1 MDAKSIFI
9 VVIILI
15 LLYYIVSTFLTSS
28 GLTSMSG
35 AEEQLTVPSSKLK
48 SGGASNSA
56 YSIWFYVDDWSKNY
70 GEEKVVFQRVNASDE
85 GLKVALGSHTNDL
98 IVTLDQNPTTTTTN
112 NNSGN
117 SGGNEYIG
125 ELSGLAGASNCN
137 PTEGTQPYTDSV
149 NCIGDDGNGNTNI
162 SYYVANNALTLN
174 GHPIPQPNGNAKL
187 CNVVPDN
194 YYANPD
200 CPPTSGSSSSSTPS
214 TSTSGTSSTSTST
227 PSTSTSGSSA
237 FTLLSSSTIEGM
249 SSSTTSKH
257 TCTVKNVPIQKWV
270 NVIVSFNNRTLD
282 IYMNGKLVKTCYMD
296 EPPEISASDDVVI
309 SPTGKT
315 FSGMTSKFKFW
326 NTSMDPQ
333 KAWYTYSDG
342 FAPGLGLASFFNK
355 YKFKMALLENNIETT
370 SVTI

>member
-35 AEEQLTVPSSKLK
+35 AEEQLTVASSKLK

-70 GEEKVVFQRVNASDE
+70 GSEKVVFQRVNASDE

-98 IVTLDQNPTTTTTN
+98 IVTLDQNPPN

-117 SGGNEYIG
+117 SGGSGSRIDLIG
-125 ELSGLAGASNCN
+125 ELDGIEGASLCLNADGT
-137 PTEGTQPYTDSV
+137 PDEDFYEGAPPYTDSGHTCAGV
-149 NCIGDDGNGNTNI
+149 DKDGNNAEI
-162 SYYVANNALTLN
+162 SYYVMEGGLTR
-174 GHPIPQPNGNAKL
+174 GEKPIPQPNGNARF
-187 CNVVPDN
+187 CNDVPKN
-194 YYANPD
+194 YYK
-200 CPPTSGSSSSSTPS
+200 CQKEE
-214 TSTSGTSSTSTST
+214 
-227 PSTSTSGSSA
+227 
-237 FTLLSSSTIEGM
+237 FTLLSSSRIEGM
-249 SSSTTSKH
+249 SNQNTSKH

-296 EPPEISASDDVVI
+296 EPPEISASEDVVI

>member
-35 AEEQLTVPSSKLK
+35 AEEQLTVASSKLK

-98 IVTLDQNPTTTTTN
+98 IVTLDQNPSTT
-112 NNSGN
+112 SGGDGGN
-117 SGGNEYIG
+117 SGGN
-125 ELSGLAGASNCN
+125 SGAIEFQGVWPDGLTGYDDCGAS
-137 PTEGTQPYTDSV
+137 GKDPYTDSV
-149 NCIGDDGNGNTNI
+149 NCVGKDGSSTVT
-162 SYYVANNALTLN
+162 YYVAKGMN
-174 GHPIPQPNGNAKL
+174 GRPFQRNGKSVPAPNGNAKL
-187 CNVVPDN
+187 CKVVPDN
-194 YYANPD
+194 YYED
-200 CPPTSGSSSSSTPS
+200 PTCASQEGD
-214 TSTSGTSSTSTST
+214 GEE
-227 PSTSTSGSSA
+227 

-249 SSSTTSKH
+249 SNSNTSKH

>member
-48 SGGASNSA
+48 SGGTSNSA

-70 GEEKVVFQRVNASDE
+70 GSEKVVFQRLNASDE

-98 IVTLDQNPTTTTTN
+98 IVTVDHSQTETTTQTTSMTVDSSTPGYNNCSPDEDGTDSTYNEHTHCDDADGNEIKYYYYADPN
-112 NNSGN
+112 NNK
-117 SGGNEYIG
+117 
-125 ELSGLAGASNCN
+125 
-137 PTEGTQPYTDSV
+137 
-149 NCIGDDGNGNTNI
+149 
-162 SYYVANNALTLN
+162 
-174 GHPIPQPNGNAKL
+174 IPQPNGKCNA
-187 CNVVPDN
+187 CRTIPDGCVLN
-194 YYANPD
+194 SND
-200 CPPTSGSSSSSTPS
+200 CGRITYPNNNNAIFDGSSSTPS
-214 TSTSGTSSTSTST
+214 G
-227 PSTSTSGSSA
+227 G
-237 FTLLSSSTIEGM
+237 I
-249 SSSTTSKH
+249 SKH

-270 NVIVSFNNRTLD
+270 NVIISFNNRTLD
-282 IYMNGKLVKTCYMD
+282 IYMNGKLVKTCYM
-296 EPPEISASDDVVI
+296 ENVPQSFASDDVVI
-309 SPTGKT
+309 SPTGKA

>member
-98 IVTLDQNPTTTTTN
+98 IVTVDHKPGTTRQTTSMT
-112 NNSGN
+112 
-117 SGGNEYIG
+117 
-125 ELSGLAGASNCN
+125 
-137 PTEGTQPYTDSV
+137 V
-149 NCIGDDGNGNTNI
+149 N
-162 SYYVANNALTLN
+162 
-174 GHPIPQPNGNAKL
+174 
-187 CNVVPDN
+187 
-194 YYANPD
+194 
-200 CPPTSGSSSSSTPS
+200 SSTPGYNNCNKELLNKKTPPYNNHDHCYDSNNQKIIYYKDSNDIPEPNGDCNKCADIPDGCVLNKS
-214 TSTSGTSSTSTST
+214 TNCDNLGYTNTTTASFDG
-227 PSTSTSGSSA
+227 
-237 FTLLSSSTIEGM
+237 
-249 SSSTTSKH
+249 SSSTTSGGISKH

-282 IYMNGKLVKTCYMD
+282 IYMNGKLVKTCYM
-296 EPPEISASDDVVI
+296 ENVPQSFASDDVVI
-309 SPTGKT
+309 SPTGKA

>member
-48 SGGASNSA
+48 SGGSSNSA

-70 GEEKVVFQRVNASDE
+70 GSEKVVFQRLNASDE

-98 IVTLDQNPTTTTTN
+98 IVTVDHSQTETTTQTTSMTVDETTTGYN
-112 NNSGN
+112 NCTKDLLNKRTTPYN
-117 SGGNEYIG
+117 NHEH
-125 ELSGLAGASNCN
+125 CN
-137 PTEGTQPYTDSV
+137 DDSENPITYFTDS
-149 NCIGDDGNGNTNI
+149 NG
-162 SYYVANNALTLN
+162 
-174 GHPIPQPNGNAKL
+174 IPEPNGN
-187 CNVVPDN
+187 CNKCGTIPDGCVLN
-194 YYANPD
+194 ESCSGLGYTNSNTTFD
-200 CPPTSGSSSSSTPS
+200 GSSSI
-214 TSTSGTSSTSTST
+214 TSG
-227 PSTSTSGSSA
+227 G
-237 FTLLSSSTIEGM
+237 I
-249 SSSTTSKH
+249 SKH

-270 NVIVSFNNRTLD
+270 NVIISFNNRTLD
-282 IYMNGKLVKTCYMD
+282 IYMNGKLVKTCYM
-296 EPPEISASDDVVI
+296 ENVPQSFASDDVVI

>member
-9 VVIILI
+9 VVIVLI

-35 AEEQLTVPSSKLK
+35 AEEQLTVASSKLK
-48 SGGASNSA
+48 SGGTSNSA

-70 GEEKVVFQRVNASDE
+70 GSEKVVFQRVNASDE

-98 IVTLDQNPTTTTTN
+98 IVTVDHSQTETTTQTTSMTVDSSTPGYN
-112 NNSGN
+112 DCPPVEDGSDSTYSEHAHCDSN
-117 SGGNEYIG
+117 GNEITY
-125 ELSGLAGASNCN
+125 
-137 PTEGTQPYTDSV
+137 YTDS
-149 NCIGDDGNGNTNI
+149 NG
-162 SYYVANNALTLN
+162 
-174 GHPIPQPNGNAKL
+174 IPQPNGK
-187 CNVVPDN
+187 CNSCTEIPDGCVLKS
-194 YYANPD
+194 D
-200 CPPTSGSSSSSTPS
+200 CTSGGYTNSN
-214 TSTSGTSSTSTST
+214 TSFDG
-227 PSTSTSGSSA
+227 
-237 FTLLSSSTIEGM
+237 
-249 SSSTTSKH
+249 SSSTTSGGISKH

-282 IYMNGKLVKTCYMD
+282 IYMNGKLVKTCYM
-296 EPPEISASDDVVI
+296 ENVPQSFASDDVVI

>member
-35 AEEQLTVPSSKLK
+35 AEEQLTVASSKLK

-98 IVTLDQNPTTTTTN
+98 IVTLDQNPSTT
-112 NNSGN
+112 SGGDGGN
-117 SGGNEYIG
+117 SGGNSGAIKWHGEWPRGLTGYDDCNASGKNPYI
-125 ELSGLAGASNCN
+125 
-137 PTEGTQPYTDSV
+137 DSV
-149 NCIGDDGNGNTNI
+149 SCEGKDGSTVT
-162 SYYVANNALTLN
+162 YYVAKGMN
-174 GHPIPQPNGNAKL
+174 GRPLHRNKKAIPAPNGNAKL
-187 CNVVPDN
+187 CNVLPDN
-194 YYANPD
+194 YVENPD
-200 CPPTSGSSSSSTPS
+200 LDCST
-214 TSTSGTSSTSTST
+214 TG
-227 PSTSTSGSSA
+227 
-237 FTLLSSSTIEGM
+237 FTLLSSSRIEGM
-249 SSSTTSKH
+249 TGSNTSKH

>member
-1 MDAKSIFI
+1 MDAKNIFI

-48 SGGASNSA
+48 SGGSSNSA

-70 GEEKVVFQRVNASDE
+70 GNEKVVFQRIDQENK
-85 GLKVALGSHTNDL
+85 GLKIALGSHTNDL
-98 IVTLDQNPTTTTTN
+98 IVTVDHSQTETTTPDSNMTVDSSTDGINDCPPNEDGTGVYTQHSHCDDANGNEITYYTDPN
-112 NNSGN
+112 NN
-117 SGGNEYIG
+117 
-125 ELSGLAGASNCN
+125 
-137 PTEGTQPYTDSV
+137 
-149 NCIGDDGNGNTNI
+149 
-162 SYYVANNALTLN
+162 
-174 GHPIPQPNGNAKL
+174 IPQPNGKCNA
-187 CNVVPDN
+187 CDTIPDGCVLKN
-194 YYANPD
+194 NCTDGGYSNNN
-200 CPPTSGSSSSSTPS
+200 STFD
-214 TSTSGTSSTSTST
+214 SSTSTAS
-227 PSTSTSGSSA
+227 SG
-237 FTLLSSSTIEGM
+237 IN
-249 SSSTTSKH
+249 KH

-282 IYMNGKLVKTCYMD
+282 IYMNGKLVKTCYM
-296 EPPEISASDDVVI
+296 PNVGKISASDDVVI

>member
-35 AEEQLTVPSSKLK
+35 AEEQLTVASSKLK

-70 GEEKVVFQRVNASDE
+70 GSEKVVFQRVNASDQ
-85 GLKVALGSHTNDL
+85 GLKVALASHTNDL
-98 IVTLDQNPTTTTTN
+98 IVSVDHNSTTTN
-112 NNSGN
+112 DNSGN

-125 ELSGLAGASNCN
+125 ELSGIAGASNCN
-137 PTEGTQPYTDSV
+137 PTEGADPYTDSV
-149 NCIGDDGNGNTNI
+149 NCPGDDGNGNTSI
-162 SYYVANNALTLN
+162 AYYVAKDALTLDGN
-174 GHPIPQPNGNAKL
+174 PIPQPNGNAKF
-187 CNVVPDN
+187 CTTSVPN
-194 YYANPD
+194 YYANPV
-200 CPPTSGSSSSSTPS
+200 CQTTQPTTPPTTPQA
-214 TSTSGTSSTSTST
+214 G
-227 PSTSTSGSSA
+227 

-249 SSSTTSKH
+249 DNSNTSKH

-296 EPPEISASDDVVI
+296 EPPKISASDDVVI

>member
-48 SGGASNSA
+48 SGGSSNSA

-70 GEEKVVFQRVNASDE
+70 GSEKVVFQRLNASDE

-98 IVTLDQNPTTTTTN
+98 IVTLDQNPPN

-117 SGGNEYIG
+117 SGGSGSGNEYIG
-125 ELSGLAGASNCN
+125 ELSGITGASNCN
-137 PTEGTQPYTDSV
+137 PTEGADPYTDSV
-149 NCIGDDGNGNTNI
+149 NCPGDDGNGNTSI
-162 SYYVANNALTLN
+162 AYYVSKDALTLGGN
-174 GHPIPQPNGNAKL
+174 PIPQPNGNAKY
-187 CNVVPDN
+187 CTNEPPN
-194 YYANPD
+194 YYENPD
-200 CPPTSGSSSSSTPS
+200 CSTP
-214 TSTSGTSSTSTST
+214 STST
-227 PSTSTSGSSA
+227 PSTSTPSTSTQSS
-237 FTLLSSSTIEGM
+237 FTLLSSSRIEGM
-249 SSSTTSKH
+249 SNQNTSKH

-296 EPPEISASDDVVI
+296 EPPKISASDDVVI